1 MLKLIVY
8 IIIVGALIGAVIGS
22 WHLYR
27 VAQKNAKEMAQ
38 YQGKTIKIKPLSGKT
53 LIIYYSLHNHTKDIA
68 QRIQKMTGG
77 EIYSIQTK
85 EKIDTKPWFYLT
97 IKKQL
102 AENKYPSLSDKIPDF
117 SQYDTIFVGGPVWW
131 YTVSTPMRSFL
142 QQTDFMNKKVV
153 PFSTQ
158 GSNFGSYFEDF
169 EKMAK
174 NAKLQKSASFN
185 NLPTKY
191 NQAVDNKIAE
201 WINSL

>member
-8 IIIVGALIGAVIGS
+8 ILIAGALIGGVIGG

-38 YQGKTIKIKPLSGKT
+38 YQGKTITAKPLSGKT

-68 QRIQKMTGG
+68 ERIQKMTGG
-77 EIYSIQTK
+77 ELYAIQTK

-97 IKKQL
+97 LKKQL
-102 AENKYPSLSDKIPDF
+102 SEKKYPSLSGKMPDI

-131 YTVSTPMRSFL
+131 YTVSTPMRAFL
-142 QQTDFMNKKVV
+142 QQTDFMNKKIV

-158 GSNFGSYFEDF
+158 GSNFGTYFEDF
-169 EKMAK
+169 AQMAK

-185 NLPTKY
+185 NLPAKY

-201 WINSL
+201 WLNNL